1 MKEFLA
7 RTFRGYHFEF
17 TRVPSSGFDSWYH
30 ILVRLDNKQIK
41 FRMHSNKTGDWKITE
56 GRLPALLYSLEPE
69 FAELIQLNEKPPA
82 PGHGR

>member
-17 TRVPSSGFDSWYH
+17 TRVLSTSFDPWYH
-30 ILVRLDNKQIK
+30 IIVHLDSKQIK

-56 GRLPALLYSLEPE
+56 GRLPPLLYSLEPE
-69 FAELIQLNEKPPA
+69 FAELLQLNEKPPA
-82 PGHGR
+82 PGHSR